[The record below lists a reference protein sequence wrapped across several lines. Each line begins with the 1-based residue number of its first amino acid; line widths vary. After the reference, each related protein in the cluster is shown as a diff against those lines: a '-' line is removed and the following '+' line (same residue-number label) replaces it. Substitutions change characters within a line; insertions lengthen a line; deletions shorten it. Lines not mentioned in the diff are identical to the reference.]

1 MRRCGHSD
9 RWNYKT
15 RNIVTRVVWSRTIT
29 PNLPAISSPTSTH
42 ETSPALSNGIAVRCT
57 GVTKTY
63 GKGNSAVRALRGV
76 DLTVKTREM
85 LMLVGPSGCG
95 KTTLISV
102 IAGVLD
108 RDDGECLV
116 LGSDFAR
123 MNSGERAAFRA
134 VNVGFVFQAFNL
146 IPTLTIAENVAVP
159 LFINGVS
166 RNEALKRA
174 RDVLATVGLGDRT
187 NDEPRR
193 LSGGQQQRV
202 AISRAIVHKPKLLV
216 CDEPTSALDHATGTR
231 VMELL
236 RSISDST
243 ELSMVV
249 VTHDQRI
256 FEFADR
262 IAEMDDGHIIKQ
274 TQGAGRRKGE
284 PVAK

>member
-1 MRRCGHSD
+1 MTTTTNNSD
-9 RWNYKT
+9 
-15 RNIVTRVVWSRTIT
+15 
-29 PNLPAISSPTSTH
+29 PNGAHDNGAI
-42 ETSPALSNGIAVRCT
+42 VRCRA
-57 GVTKTY
+57 VKKTY
-63 GKGNSAVRALRGV
+63 GEGPSAVRALRGI
-76 DLTVKTREM
+76 DLEVRRGEM

-108 RDDGECLV
+108 RDEGECEV

-123 MNSGERAAFRA
+123 MNGAERARFRA

-146 IPTLTIAENVAVP
+146 IPTLSIAENVAVP
-159 LFINGVS
+159 LLINNMPRG
-166 RNEALKRA
+166 RAIERA
-174 RDVLATVGLGDRT
+174 REVLSKVGLGDRT

-202 AISRAIVHKPKLLV
+202 AISRALVHNPKLIV
-216 CDEPTSALDHATGTR
+216 CDEPTSALDHATGQK

-236 RSISDST
+236 RSIAQDGG
-243 ELSMVV
+243 LSLVV

-262 IAEMDDGHIIKQ
+262 IAEMDDGHIVRV
-274 TQGAGRRKGE
+274 TSGEGRR
-284 PVAK
+284 VAAHAVEGDGV